1 MAVETDQISQV
12 DRFIGVE
19 IMEDTSYTAESIQVL
34 EGLQAVRKRPG
45 MYIGSTDP
53 RGLHHLVYEI
63 VDNSIDEAMQGFCSR
78 IEVTINLDGSCSVAD
93 DGRGIPTGILPKYN
107 KPAVEMVL
115 TTLHAGGKFD
125 RKSYKV
131 SGGLHGVGM
140 SVVNALSEWLEVR
153 VRREGKEWH
162 MRCERGILARPL
174 EMVGEATGTGTTIT
188 FMPDPE
194 IFPDRNF
201 DDEVLASRLKDLAF
215 LNKNVAIFFKD
226 ARNGREEKFHYEG
239 GIVEFVLSINKN
251 KMALHEKPIYLISE
265 KDGVIVEAAMQYTD
279 AYSEAFYSFV
289 NNINTIEGGSHVN
302 GFRSAMTRTMNDY
315 AKEYKFIKEGDE
327 GLTGDDVREGLTTIL
342 SLKVPEPQFEGQT
355 KTKLGNSEIKGIVE
369 SVLSYKLKEFL
380 DENPKVA
387 EVCIKRSILA
397 SQAREAARKARELTR
412 RKGFL
417 ESAALPGKLADC
429 AERDPS
435 KCEIYIVEGDSAG
448 GCFSGDTKVALADG
462 RSLSFKELVLENEKG
477 KRNFCYTIRN
487 DGKIGIEKI
496 INPRITK
503 EDTNV
508 VNVTLDNGEVI
519 VCTPDHKFLQRDGQ
533 YKQATDL
540 VPGVS
545 LMPLYRKDSSKKE
558 KGITIDGYEMVWD
571 PRSDSWLFTHVLADW
586 YNRWTNVY
594 PEAEGEHCHHM
605 DFNKRNNNP
614 SNIKRL
620 SKDDH
625 LALHRE
631 QAALTLHTE
640 ATKNKCRELRKSNS
654 FRIAMSHRMRLP
666 STSAILSKNAKA
678 QWSDLKYKS
687 FMVNKWRNYY
697 ESNEEYRQ
705 RNAEQL
711 NQAQKDYW
719 ASETNRQIQSKRVR
733 EFFINNPGAKKELA
747 ELAKV
752 EWQDKELVE
761 WRRNKTKAQWTPEFR
776 TSRLE
781 ALKATYCR
789 KTLAALRQFFANGK
803 IDLDAYQ
810 NYRLATKDKSLIKYD
825 NFCSKYFEGDASK
838 VSEAVSNFNHKV
850 ISVELVSE
858 KIDVYDIEVPHT
870 HNFALAAGVFVH
882 NSAKQGRNREF
893 QAILPLR
900 GKILN
905 VEKARMDKLLK
916 SSAIRDLITALGTNI
931 GTEFDLAKARYHRV
945 IIMTDADV
953 DGAHIRTLLLTLF
966 YRYMKP
972 LVENGYVYVAQPPL
986 YKVYRG
992 QKEVYVYTEQ
1002 DMQKA
1007 VAEMGKGANAQRYKG
1022 LGEMNP
1028 HQLWETTMDPAT
1040 RIMKHVTIDDAV
1052 KADEMFTV
1060 LMGDAVEPRRE
1071 YIMAHAKEVEN
1082 LDV

>member
-1 MAVETDQISQV
+1 
-12 DRFIGVE
+12 
-19 IMEDTSYTAESIQVL
+19 MEDTSYTAESIQVL

-78 IEVTINLDGSCSVAD
+78 IEVTINPDGSCTVAD

-140 SVVNALSEWLEVR
+140 SVVNALSEWLEVC

-162 MRCERGILARPL
+162 MRCERGILSKPL
-174 EMVGEATGTGTTIT
+174 ELVGEATGTGTTIT

-201 DDEVLASRLKDLAF
+201 DDEILASRLKDLAF

-226 ARNGREEKFHYEG
+226 MRNGREEKFHYEG
-239 GIVEFVLSINKN
+239 GIVEFVQSINKN
-251 KMALHEKPIYLISE
+251 KVALHEKPIYLITE
-265 KDGVIVEAAMQYTD
+265 KDNVIVEVAMQYTD

-302 GFRSAMTRTMNDY
+302 GFRSALTRTMNDY
-315 AKEYKFIKEGDE
+315 AHEYKFIKETDE

-355 KTKLGNSEIKGIVE
+355 KTKLGNSEIKGIVD
-369 SVLSYKLKEFL
+369 SVLSAKLKEFL

-387 EVCIKRSILA
+387 EICIERSILA

-429 AERDPS
+429 AERDPA

-448 GCFSGDTKVALADG
+448 G
-462 RSLSFKELVLENEKG
+462 
-477 KRNFCYTIRN
+477 
-487 DGKIGIEKI
+487 
-496 INPRITK
+496 
-503 EDTNV
+503 
-508 VNVTLDNGEVI
+508 
-519 VCTPDHKFLQRDGQ
+519 
-533 YKQATDL
+533 
-540 VPGVS
+540 
-545 LMPLYRKDSSKKE
+545 
-558 KGITIDGYEMVWD
+558 
-571 PRSDSWLFTHVLADW
+571 
-586 YNRWTNVY
+586 
-594 PEAEGEHCHHM
+594 
-605 DFNKRNNNP
+605 
-614 SNIKRL
+614 
-620 SKDDH
+620 
-625 LALHRE
+625 
-631 QAALTLHTE
+631 
-640 ATKNKCRELRKSNS
+640 
-654 FRIAMSHRMRLP
+654 
-666 STSAILSKNAKA
+666 
-678 QWSDLKYKS
+678 
-687 FMVNKWRNYY
+687 
-697 ESNEEYRQ
+697 
-705 RNAEQL
+705 
-711 NQAQKDYW
+711 
-719 ASETNRQIQSKRVR
+719 
-733 EFFINNPGAKKELA
+733 
-747 ELAKV
+747 
-752 EWQDKELVE
+752 
-761 WRRNKTKAQWTPEFR
+761 
-776 TSRLE
+776 
-781 ALKATYCR
+781 
-789 KTLAALRQFFANGK
+789 
-803 IDLDAYQ
+803 
-810 NYRLATKDKSLIKYD
+810 
-825 NFCSKYFEGDASK
+825 
-838 VSEAVSNFNHKV
+838 
-850 ISVELVSE
+850 
-858 KIDVYDIEVPHT
+858 
-870 HNFALAAGVFVH
+870 
-882 NSAKQGRNREF
+882 SAKQGRNREF

-916 SSAIRDLITALGTNI
+916 SSAIRDLITALGSNI
-931 GTEFDLAKARYHRV
+931 GPEFDLAKARYHRV

-966 YRYMKP
+966 YRYMRP
-972 LVENGYVYVAQPPL
+972 MVEHGYVYVAQPPL

-1040 RIMKHVTIDDAV
+1040 RVMKHVTIEDAV